1 MRAYGIDLLFK
12 VLTGGYSDILSTFGT
27 GGGALLA
34 MRNGRAFEREADAT
48 GLQLLDKLGMRAD
61 GISSFFEKMLEK
73 EPKDMADAAG
83 IWSSHP
89 PTNERI
95 AATRRP
101 ATGRS
106 AFTDAEWR
114 AVRNVCK

>member
-1 MRAYGIDLLFK
+1 
-12 VLTGGYSDILSTFGT
+12 
-27 GGGALLA
+27 
-34 MRNGRAFEREADAT
+34 
-48 GLQLLDKLGMRAD
+48 
-61 GISSFFEKMLEK
+61 MLEK
-73 EPKDMADAAG
+73 EPKDLAAAAG

-101 ATGRS
+101 ATGRP